1 MHIYRCEIEGQFIH
15 NQHMKRINKKLSF
28 ILIAI
33 MLSVAGCASKS
44 RPSLYPNEVFKKN
57 GDAKAEADVDQ
68 CLAEADTYLKSPEGK
83 KVARG
88 GSVST
93 SIGVGTSIGIG
104 SGGYSGVG
112 LGVGIGGGNRVSGTD
127 VKRMFVNQCLSDKG
141 YQVLAWD

>member
-1 MHIYRCEIEGQFIH
+1 MIKIF
-15 NQHMKRINKKLSF
+15 KVLSF
-28 ILIAI
+28 VLVIVL
-33 MLSVAGCASKS
+33 LLNGCASKS
-44 RPSLYPNEVFKKN
+44 RPSLYPNDVYKKN
-57 GDAKAEADVDQ
+57 GEARAQVDVDE
-68 CLAEADTYLKSPEGK
+68 CLAEAEAYLRSPEGK

-88 GSVST
+88 GSAAT

-112 LGVGIGGGNRVSGTD
+112 LGVGVGSGNRVSGTD